1 MQSLFSSH
9 GVGDQ
14 RTVTTSSQW
23 QSLCSHCAQQVTD
36 GIGVLLCNFTML
48 AFNVSFIYPIYS
60 CVNNNLILIKVEIS
74 AKNILKN
81 SYSHLKLYFEVYINP
96 SYMPFEFIHAEHN
109 TRCET
114 MVCILQIYIKDQG
127 LTNRRP
133 QLCNKRKVA
142 FSWSP

>member
-1 MQSLFSSH
+1 
-9 GVGDQ
+9 
-14 RTVTTSSQW
+14 
-23 QSLCSHCAQQVTD
+23 
-36 GIGVLLCNFTML
+36 ML

-81 SYSHLKLYFEVYINP
+81 SYSHLKLYFEVYINS

-114 MVCILQIYIKDQG
+114 MVCIAVYKKHVLSVVSGFI
-127 LTNRRP
+127 NNAP
-133 QLCNKRKVA
+133 SC
-142 FSWSP
+142 